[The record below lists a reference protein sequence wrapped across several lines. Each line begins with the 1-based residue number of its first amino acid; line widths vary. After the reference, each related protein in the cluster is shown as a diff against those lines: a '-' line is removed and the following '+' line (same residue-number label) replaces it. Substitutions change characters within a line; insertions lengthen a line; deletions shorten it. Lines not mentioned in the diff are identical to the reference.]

1 MPPPLD
7 RRRTMESS
15 AFTSPE
21 IPPAEMTPGAG
32 LREWRLNGIRA
43 GATAVERELYTWA
56 NLVTG
61 IRIVVAFGLIA
72 IGWQTGLLRWSLYA
86 LVVYWVGD
94 LLDGWLARVLRQET
108 LLGAQFDILADR
120 ILVTLF
126 YANYAAIRPAKA
138 IAALAFL
145 FEFAVLDTYLSNQ
158 FTRWPVLS
166 PNYFYVVDR
175 ESWRWLWSKPAKAFN
190 CGLVTL
196 LLIGLPSQW
205 PALAVTLVL
214 IAIRLR
220 FAHRMLLLT
229 DRLPAPPPAPER

>member
-1 MPPPLD
+1 
-7 RRRTMESS
+7 MESPQQATADVS
-15 AFTSPE
+15 ALPSLPAARLGTSKQWHVS
-21 IPPAEMTPGAG
+21 G
-32 LREWRLNGIRA
+32 WRA
-43 GATAVERELYTWA
+43 GADVVGRELYTWA

-61 IRIVVAFGLIA
+61 LRIAAAFVLFAIA
-72 IGWQTGLLRWSLYA
+72 WQTGLLRWSLYA

-94 LLDGWLARVLRQET
+94 LLDGWLARALHQET
-108 LLGAQFDILADR
+108 LLGAQLDILADR
-120 ILVTLF
+120 ILVILF
-126 YANYAAIRPAKA
+126 YVSYVVHRPGKTL
-138 IAALAFL
+138 AALLFL

-158 FTRWPVLS
+158 FMRWPILS

-175 ESWRWLWSKPAKAFN
+175 ETWLWLWSKPAKAFN

-196 LLIGLPSQW
+196 LLIGLPWQW

-229 DRLPAPPPAPER
+229 GRLPASPPPPEG